1 MEYNGYHAVVT
12 FDDEVGI
19 LHGEVID
26 TRDVI
31 TFQGKSVDELEQ
43 AFRASVGEYLKI
55 CEERGRVPDR
65 PFSGRVVLR
74 MEPETHR
81 AVAGAART
89 SGKSLNSWILEA
101 IDRQLT
107 RADEERHSGAY
118 DLEILNQADAAEFE
132 VFLREAWRRHSQQE
146 PVSPVI
152 PFWMD
157 WRNGRMWTSDVQPAH
172 EVFTFEAKAPY
183 PNSIGYSPFTEFLT
197 DEVNLS
203 QNRLD
208 RLETSVGAVNDY
220 LKDSL
225 AGYQKMEQQGSYAL
239 GTLIKPMDDNNEYDV
254 DIQVMMNPNPKW
266 EPEDYVNEVF
276 KTLQGNKNYVDKLRL
291 KTRCAT
297 IDYAG
302 DFHLDVVPC
311 VTSGGRHYIC
321 NRVDNQFEQTDGT
334 GYRDWFN
341 ERNRITGGN
350 LKRVV
355 RLLKYTRDHKNSFT
369 AKSILLTTLAGDT
382 IKPSDAGTEAVST
395 VADTL
400 ETVLTRMNGYLQQHP
415 NMPAIRNPALPTETF
430 NRHWDQRR
438 YANFKN
444 RVQAYA
450 RAANQAK
457 AEPSSEK
464 AIKLWQDLFGD
475 TFGATTSS
483 GGGGGGTNVG
493 GGRNPSPQNPNRGAH
508 STVAPAVAI
517 PVAPRRNE
525 AQGFGQTP

>member
-12 FDDEVGI
+12 FDEEVGL

-55 CEERGRVPDR
+55 CEERGRVPDK

-81 AVAGAART
+81 AVAGAARI
-89 SGKSLNSWILEA
+89 SRKSLNSWILEA
-101 IDRQLT
+101 IDCHLT
-107 RADEERHSGAY
+107 RADEERDPVAY
-118 DLEILNQADAAEFE
+118 DLEIFDSAAASE
-132 VFLREAWRRHSQQE
+132 VEAFLREVSRRHSRQD

-152 PFWMD
+152 PFWVD
-157 WRNGRMWTSDVQPAH
+157 PYNGRMWASDVQPAH

-183 PNSIGYSPFTEFLT
+183 PNSTGYSPFIEFLR

-208 RLETSVGAVNDY
+208 RLGTSVGAVDDY

-225 AGYQKMEQQGSYAL
+225 AGYQNMEWQGSYAL
-239 GTLIKPMDDNNEYDV
+239 GTLIKPVDDNKEYDV
-254 DIQVMMNPNPKW
+254 DIQIMMNQNPKW
-266 EPEDYVNEVF
+266 EPEDFVTEVF
-276 KTLQGNKNYVDKLRL
+276 KTLQDNKNYADKLRL
-291 KTRCAT
+291 KTRCVT

-321 NRVDNQFEQTDGT
+321 NKVDNQFEQTDGT
-334 GYRDWFN
+334 GYREWFN

-350 LKRVV
+350 LKRAV
-355 RLLKYTRDHKNSFT
+355 RLLKYIRDHRNGFT

-400 ETVLTRMNGYLQQHP
+400 ETVLSRMNEYLQQHP
-415 NMPAIRNPALPTETF
+415 NMPEIKNPVLPTENF
-430 NRHWDQRR
+430 NRHWDQQR
-438 YANFKN
+438 YSNFRN
-444 RVQAYA
+444 RVQSYA
-450 RAANQAK
+450 QTAKQAK
-457 AEPSSEK
+457 AEPSAEK
-464 AIKLWQDLFGD
+464 AIKLWQELFGD
-475 TFGATTSS
+475 KFG
-483 GGGGGGTNVG
+483 
-493 GGRNPSPQNPNRGAH
+493 
-508 STVAPAVAI
+508 
-517 PVAPRRNE
+517 
-525 AQGFGQTP
+525 

>member
-12 FDDEVGI
+12 FDEEVGL

-55 CEERGRVPDR
+55 CEERGRVPDK

-81 AVAGAART
+81 AVAGAARI
-89 SGKSLNSWILEA
+89 SRKSLNSWILEA
-101 IDRQLT
+101 IDCHLT
-107 RADEERHSGAY
+107 RADEERDPVAY
-118 DLEILNQADAAEFE
+118 DLEIFDSAAASE
-132 VFLREAWRRHSQQE
+132 VEAFLREVSRRHSRQD

-152 PFWMD
+152 PFWVD
-157 WRNGRMWTSDVQPAH
+157 PYNGRMWASDVQPAH

-183 PNSIGYSPFTEFLT
+183 PNSTGYSPFIEFLR

-208 RLETSVGAVNDY
+208 RLGTSVGAVDDY

-225 AGYQKMEQQGSYAL
+225 AGYQKMEWQGSYAL
-239 GTLIKPMDDNNEYDV
+239 GTLIKPVDDNNEYDV
-254 DIQVMMNPNPKW
+254 DIQIMMNQNPKW
-266 EPEDYVNEVF
+266 EPEDFVTEVF
-276 KTLQGNKNYVDKLRL
+276 KTLQDNKNYADKLRL
-291 KTRCAT
+291 KTRCVT

-311 VTSGGRHYIC
+311 VTSGDRHYIC
-321 NRVDNQFEQTDGT
+321 NKVDNQFEQTDGT
-334 GYRDWFN
+334 GYREWFN

-350 LKRVV
+350 LKRAV
-355 RLLKYTRDHKNSFT
+355 RLLKYIRDHRNGFT

-400 ETVLTRMNGYLQQHP
+400 ETVLSRMNEYLQQHP
-415 NMPAIRNPALPTETF
+415 NMPEIKNPVLPTENF
-430 NRHWDQRR
+430 NRHWDQQR
-438 YANFKN
+438 YSNFRN
-444 RVQAYA
+444 RVQSYA
-450 RAANQAK
+450 QTAKQAK
-457 AEPSSEK
+457 AEPSTEK
-464 AIKLWQDLFGD
+464 AIKLWQELFGD
-475 TFGATTSS
+475 KFG
-483 GGGGGGTNVG
+483 
-493 GGRNPSPQNPNRGAH
+493 
-508 STVAPAVAI
+508 
-517 PVAPRRNE
+517 
-525 AQGFGQTP
+525 

>member
-12 FDDEVGI
+12 FDEEVGL

-55 CEERGRVPDR
+55 CEERGRVPDK

-81 AVAGAART
+81 AVSGAARI
-89 SGKSLNSWILEA
+89 SRKSLNSWILEA
-101 IDRQLT
+101 IDCHLT
-107 RADEERHSGAY
+107 RADEERDPVAR
-118 DLEILNQADAAEFE
+118 DPEIFDSAAASE
-132 VFLREAWRRHSQQE
+132 VEAFLREVSQRHSRQD

-152 PFWMD
+152 PFWVD
-157 WRNGRMWTSDVQPAH
+157 LYNGRMWASDVQPAH
-172 EVFTFEAKAPY
+172 EVLTFEAKPPY
-183 PNSIGYSPFTEFLT
+183 PNSTGHSPFIKFLR

-203 QNRLD
+203 QSRLD
-208 RLETSVGAVNDY
+208 QLETSVGAVDDY
-220 LKDSL
+220 FKDSL
-225 AGYQKMEQQGSYAL
+225 AGYQKMEWQGSYAL
-239 GTLIKPMDDNNEYDV
+239 GTYVKPVDDNNEYDA
-254 DIQVMMNPNPKW
+254 DILIMMKQNPKW
-266 EPEDYVNEVF
+266 EPEDFVNEVF
-276 KTLQGNKNYVDKLRL
+276 KTLQGNKNYADKLRL
-291 KTRCAT
+291 KTRCVT

-321 NRVDNQFEQTDGT
+321 NKVDNQFEQTDGT

-355 RLLKYTRDHKNSFT
+355 RLLKYLRDHRNGFT

-382 IKPSDAGTEAVST
+382 IKSSDAGTEAVST
-395 VADTL
+395 VADTV

-415 NMPAIRNPALPTETF
+415 NMPEIKNPVLPTENF

-438 YANFKN
+438 YANFRN

-450 RAANQAK
+450 RTANKAK
-457 AEPSSEK
+457 AEPWSEK
-464 AIKLWQDLFGD
+464 SIKLWQNLFGD
-475 TFGATTSS
+475 TFGETTSF
-483 GGGGGGTNVG
+483 GGA
-493 GGRNPSPQNPNRGAH
+493 GRFAER
-508 STVAPAVAI
+508 
-517 PVAPRRNE
+517 
-525 AQGFGQTP
+525 

>member
-12 FDDEVGI
+12 FDEEVGL

-55 CEERGRVPDR
+55 CEERGRVPDK

-81 AVAGAART
+81 AVAGAARI
-89 SGKSLNSWILEA
+89 SRKSLNSWILEA
-101 IDRQLT
+101 IDCHLT
-107 RADEERHSGAY
+107 RADEERDPVAY
-118 DLEILNQADAAEFE
+118 DPEIFDSAAASE
-132 VFLREAWRRHSQQE
+132 VEAFLREVSRRHSRQD

-152 PFWMD
+152 PFWVD
-157 WRNGRMWTSDVQPAH
+157 PYNGRMWASDVQPAH

-183 PNSIGYSPFTEFLT
+183 PNSTGYSPFIEFLR

-208 RLETSVGAVNDY
+208 RLGTSVGAVDDY

-225 AGYQKMEQQGSYAL
+225 AGYQNMEWQGSYAL
-239 GTLIKPMDDNNEYDV
+239 GTLIKPVDDNDEYDA
-254 DIQVMMNPNPKW
+254 DIQVVMNPNPNWGAK
-266 EPEDYVNEVF
+266 DYVLEINR
-276 KTLQGNKNYVDKLRL
+276 TLAGNKTYADKLRL
-291 KTRCAT
+291 KTRCVT
-297 IDYAG
+297 VDYAG
-302 DFHLDVVPC
+302 EFHLAMVPR
-311 VTSGGRHYIC
+311 VTINGKHYVC
-321 NRVDNQFEQTDGT
+321 NRIDNKFEETDGN

-355 RLLKYTRDHKNSFT
+355 RLLKHLRDHKNSFT

-400 ETVLTRMNGYLQQHP
+400 ETVLSRMNEYLQQHP
-415 NMPAIRNPALPTETF
+415 NMPEIKNPVLPTENF
-430 NRHWDQRR
+430 NRHWDQQR
-438 YANFKN
+438 YSNFRN
-444 RVQAYA
+444 RVQSYA
-450 RAANQAK
+450 QTAKQAK
-457 AEPSSEK
+457 AEPSTEK
-464 AIKLWQDLFGD
+464 AIKLWQELFGD
-475 TFGATTSS
+475 KFG
-483 GGGGGGTNVG
+483 
-493 GGRNPSPQNPNRGAH
+493 
-508 STVAPAVAI
+508 
-517 PVAPRRNE
+517 
-525 AQGFGQTP
+525 

>member
-12 FDDEVGI
+12 FDEEVGL

-55 CEERGRVPDR
+55 CEERGRVPDK

-81 AVAGAART
+81 AVAGAARI
-89 SGKSLNSWILEA
+89 SRKSLNSWILEA
-101 IDRQLT
+101 IDCHLT
-107 RADEERHSGAY
+107 RADEERDPVAY
-118 DLEILNQADAAEFE
+118 DPEIFDSAAASEVE
-132 VFLREAWRRHSQQE
+132 VFLREVSRRHSRQD

-152 PFWMD
+152 PFWVD
-157 WRNGRMWTSDVQPAH
+157 PYNGRMWASDVQPTH

-183 PNSIGYSPFTEFLT
+183 PNSTGYSPFFEFLR

-208 RLETSVGAVNDY
+208 RLGTRVGAVDDY
-220 LKDSL
+220 LKGSL
-225 AGYQKMEQQGSYAL
+225 AGYQNMEWQGSYAL
-239 GTLIKPMDDNNEYDV
+239 GTLIKPVDDNDEYDA
-254 DIQVMMNPNPKW
+254 DIQIVMNPNPSWGAK
-266 EPEDYVNEVF
+266 DYVLEINR
-276 KTLQGNKNYVDKLRL
+276 TLAGNKTYADKIRL
-291 KTRCAT
+291 KTRCVT
-297 IDYAG
+297 VDYAG
-302 DFHLDVVPC
+302 DFHLDMVPR
-311 VTSGGRHYIC
+311 VTINGKHYVC
-321 NRVDNQFEQTDGT
+321 NRIDNKFEETDGN

-355 RLLKYTRDHKNSFT
+355 RLLKHLRDHKNSFT

-400 ETVLTRMNGYLQQHP
+400 ETVLSLMNDYLQQHP
-415 NMPAIRNPALPTETF
+415 DMPEIKNPVLPAENF

-438 YANFKN
+438 YSDFRN
-444 RVQAYA
+444 RVQSYA
-450 RAANQAK
+450 QTAKQAK
-457 AEPSSEK
+457 AEPSTEK
-464 AIKLWQDLFGD
+464 AIKLWQELFGAK
-475 TFGATTSS
+475 FG
-483 GGGGGGTNVG
+483 
-493 GGRNPSPQNPNRGAH
+493 
-508 STVAPAVAI
+508 
-517 PVAPRRNE
+517 
-525 AQGFGQTP
+525 

>member
-12 FDDEVGI
+12 FDEEVGL

-55 CEERGRVPDR
+55 CEERGRVPDK

-81 AVAGAART
+81 AVAGAARI
-89 SGKSLNSWILEA
+89 SRKSLNSWILEA
-101 IDRQLT
+101 IDCHLT
-107 RADEERHSGAY
+107 RADEERDPVAY
-118 DLEILNQADAAEFE
+118 DPEIFDSAAASEVE
-132 VFLREAWRRHSQQE
+132 VFLREVSRRHSRQD

-152 PFWMD
+152 PFWVD
-157 WRNGRMWTSDVQPAH
+157 PYNGRMWASDVQPTH

-183 PNSIGYSPFTEFLT
+183 PNSTGYSPFFEFLR

-208 RLETSVGAVNDY
+208 RLGTRVGAVDDY
-220 LKDSL
+220 LKGSL
-225 AGYQKMEQQGSYAL
+225 AGYQNMEWQGSYAL
-239 GTLIKPMDDNNEYDV
+239 GTLIKPVDDNDEYDA
-254 DIQVMMNPNPKW
+254 DIQIVMNPNPSWGAK
-266 EPEDYVNEVF
+266 DYVLEINR
-276 KTLQGNKNYVDKLRL
+276 TLAGNKTYADKIRL
-291 KTRCAT
+291 KTRCVT
-297 IDYAG
+297 VDYAG
-302 DFHLDVVPC
+302 DFHLDMVPR
-311 VTSGGRHYIC
+311 VTINGKHYVC
-321 NRVDNQFEQTDGT
+321 NRIDNKFEETDGT

-355 RLLKYTRDHKNSFT
+355 RLLKHLRDHKNSFT

-400 ETVLTRMNGYLQQHP
+400 ETVLSLMNDYLQQHP
-415 NMPAIRNPALPTETF
+415 NMPEIKNPVLPAENF

-438 YANFKN
+438 YSDFRN
-444 RVQAYA
+444 RVQSYA
-450 RAANQAK
+450 QTAKQAK
-457 AEPSSEK
+457 AEPSTEK
-464 AIKLWQDLFGD
+464 AIKLWQELFGAK
-475 TFGATTSS
+475 FG
-483 GGGGGGTNVG
+483 
-493 GGRNPSPQNPNRGAH
+493 
-508 STVAPAVAI
+508 
-517 PVAPRRNE
+517 
-525 AQGFGQTP
+525 